1 MSSNNIFALFI
12 CVLIFSFGIQSN
24 STALDDISTM
34 DCDGGT
40 VAVGD
45 SEDSVRKKC
54 GDPQQILSLDPQEPT
69 KWIYDLDETNYVSM
83 VNGKVERIQVG
94 D

>member
-54 GDPQQILSLDPQEPT
+54 GDPQQILSFDPQEPT